1 MKIALL
7 TLILLLG
14 MASLFAQVPN
24 PRLFFLRVVNAD
36 GSSLP
41 DTTGISFVA
50 TFHGVERTHKT
61 HDFSITTGG
70 GDVYARVQ
78 LGNFGVMWNEG
89 DTLTVN
95 VLRREP
101 FSTTGPVSFTIP
113 DGSDSIWWGCP
124 PQWGDFPGE
133 AVPLYPFVL
142 NVIADT
148 DIAQP
153 ILKDWIETGALTG
166 QSLIADTEA
175 DISGE
180 FSLAPPPSGWRWEPS
195 KYVLTPRDFEFS
207 ESASTDA
214 EGVSRPGW
222 ARTLEFRLVQ
232 SDPEG

>member
-1 MKIALL
+1 MKRALL
-7 TLILLLG
+7 PLILLLG
-14 MASLFAQVPN
+14 LASLFAQVPN

-41 DTTGISFVA
+41 DTTGISFIA

-78 LGNFGVMWNEG
+78 LGNFRVMWNDG

-95 VLRREP
+95 VLRDKP
-101 FSTTGPVSFTIP
+101 LSSTGPVSFVIP
-113 DGSDSIWWGCP
+113 EGYESIWWGCP
-124 PQWGDFPGE
+124 PQWGEFPGE
-133 AVPLYPFVL
+133 AAPLYPYILKVT
-142 NVIADT
+142 ADT
-148 DIAQP
+148 EKALP
-153 ILKDWIETGALTG
+153 VLKNEVETDLLTG
-166 QSLIADTEA
+166 QSLIAETEA

-180 FSLAPPPSGWRWEPS
+180 FSLGPPPAGWRWEPS
-195 KYVLTPRDFEFS
+195 KYVLTTRDFQFTET
-207 ESASTDA
+207 AYTDA
-214 EGVSRPGW
+214 DGVARPGW